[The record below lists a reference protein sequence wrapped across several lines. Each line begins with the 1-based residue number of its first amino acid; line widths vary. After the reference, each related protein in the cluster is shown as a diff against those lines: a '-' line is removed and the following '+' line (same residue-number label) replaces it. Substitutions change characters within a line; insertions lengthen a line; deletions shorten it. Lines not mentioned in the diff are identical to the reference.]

1 MTRQHA
7 ASDLNVYLSWCRGRG
22 LAPLANRRG
31 HLELYVRWLQETR
44 RFKPSTVSRRVSVLA
59 GFYRTAVIDG
69 LMESSP
75 AEHLRRPRVPPESPT
90 LGLTHLQFEALLTAA
105 RTSANQF
112 DFALIC
118 LLGLLGLRI
127 FEACGVD
134 VEDLRE
140 EHGHRVLRVL
150 GKGGRVVLVPLPP
163 AVGRAVDRAVA
174 GRSSGAI
181 LLNTRGRRMDRHA
194 ATRRL
199 HHLAAQAGVR
209 LPRMHPHMLRHILS
223 AFLSCAVE
231 GRCASGRAGPWP
243 ALDAVRQGSQ
253 RLQSPGRPQAVAQ
266 RLRSKPGRWRG
277 GPAPCAAPLDRTRH
291 LPHTVSADR
300 RHTYVI
306 SPSNRQDLWMKIF

>member
-1 MTRQHA
+1 MAGTRRRTHLPPTGRQYARAAICAQQVAGLVLGRYSAQRGWMAIVTMSVDSGTLQNDDLDVAVAAYVGRFTGMTRQHA

-209 LPRMHPHMLRHILS
+209 LPRMHPHMLRRHILS
-223 AFLSCAVE
+223 A
-231 GRCASGRAGPWP
+231 
-243 ALDAVRQGSQ
+243 
-253 RLQSPGRPQAVAQ
+253 
-266 RLRSKPGRWRG
+266 
-277 GPAPCAAPLDRTRH
+277 
-291 LPHTVSADR
+291 
-300 RHTYVI
+300 
-306 SPSNRQDLWMKIF
+306 

>member
-1 MTRQHA
+1 MAGTRRRTHLPPTGRQYARAAICAQQVAGLVLGRYSAQRGWMAIVTMSVDSGTLQNDDLDVAVAAYVGRFTGMTRQHA

-69 LMESSP
+69 LIESSP

-105 RTSANQF
+105 RTSPNQF

-150 GKGGRVVLVPLPP
+150 GKGGRDRPRP
-163 AVGRAVDRAVA
+163 AASSRRPERSTVRSQAAAA
-174 GRSSGAI
+174 GRS
-181 LLNTRGRRMDRHA
+181 
-194 ATRRL
+194 
-199 HHLAAQAGVR
+199 
-209 LPRMHPHMLRHILS
+209 
-223 AFLSCAVE
+223 C
-231 GRCASGRAGPWP
+231 
-243 ALDAVRQGSQ
+243 
-253 RLQSPGRPQAVAQ
+253 
-266 RLRSKPGRWRG
+266 
-277 GPAPCAAPLDRTRH
+277 
-291 LPHTVSADR
+291 
-300 RHTYVI
+300 
-306 SPSNRQDLWMKIF
+306 